1 MSAQHQAEAAGV
13 SYDILTEADL
23 TNVALLS
30 QYSALIFPDFQDV
43 QSSQVSAIANAL
55 SQVVY
60 DYHVP
65 IITAGDFMTNDQNGN
80 PLPGNSYANMQNL
93 LNLTQSSYGTATY
106 TVTPDRDCARQ
117 QQPGH
122 GGLYAPANSSAAPPV
137 CSQTRL
143 RAPTPTMATST
154 SRE

>member
-30 QYSALIFPDFQDV
+30 QYSALIFPSFQDV

-65 IITAGDFMTNDQNGN
+65 IITAGDFMTNDQLGN
-80 PLPGNSYANMQNL
+80 ALPGNSYANMVNL

-106 TVTPDRDCARQ
+106 SVTPDPTALANKN
-117 QQPGH
+117 PVIA
-122 GGLYAPANSSAAPPV
+122 GLYRRPAHRRRQRSVRGDNRGLLHQYWISDL
-137 CSQTRL
+137 L
-143 RAPTPTMATST
+143 R
-154 SRE
+154 

>member
-23 TNVALLS
+23 TNVAKLS
-30 QYSALIFPDFQDV
+30 QYSALIFPSFQDV

-65 IITAGDFMTNDQNGN
+65 IITAGDFMTNDQLGN
-80 PLPGNSYANMQNL
+80 AVAGQFLRQYGRL
-93 LNLTQSSYGTATY
+93 CLT
-106 TVTPDRDCARQ
+106 
-117 QQPGH
+117 
-122 GGLYAPANSSAAPPV
+122 
-137 CSQTRL
+137 
-143 RAPTPTMATST
+143 
-154 SRE
+154 